1 MRNIMYSQIEE
12 HRRNVVIKLLK
23 FISIDVNEPN
33 IQNFTKL
40 LSEFNRLD
48 KELSSTTIFN
58 ESKKQQDE
66 RFDDLTF
73 TY

>member
-1 MRNIMYSQIEE
+1 MRNIMYSQIEQ
-12 HRRNVVIKLLK
+12 HRRNVVVKLLNYL
-23 FISIDVNEPN
+23 SIETNDQN
-33 IQNFTKL
+33 IQNFSKL

>member
-1 MRNIMYSQIEE
+1 MYSQIEQ
-12 HRRNVVIKLLK
+12 HRRNVVVKLLNYL
-23 FISIDVNEPN
+23 SIETNDQN
-33 IQNFTKL
+33 IQNFSKL